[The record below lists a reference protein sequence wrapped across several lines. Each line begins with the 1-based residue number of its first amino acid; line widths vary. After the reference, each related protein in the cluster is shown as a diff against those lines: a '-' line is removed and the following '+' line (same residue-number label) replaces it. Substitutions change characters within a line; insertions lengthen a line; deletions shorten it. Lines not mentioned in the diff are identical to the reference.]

1 MQNSQK
7 NSYVQNDLFNENISN
22 PAKII
27 MPTAMEVSIARKS
40 MDIPRSI
47 KIYIFLPFPIIEMR
61 FQKNEGRRIFIVA

>member
-27 MPTAMEVSIARKS
+27 MLTAMEVSIARKS
-40 MDIPRSI
+40 MDIPRST
-47 KIYIFLPFPIIEMR
+47 
-61 FQKNEGRRIFIVA
+61 